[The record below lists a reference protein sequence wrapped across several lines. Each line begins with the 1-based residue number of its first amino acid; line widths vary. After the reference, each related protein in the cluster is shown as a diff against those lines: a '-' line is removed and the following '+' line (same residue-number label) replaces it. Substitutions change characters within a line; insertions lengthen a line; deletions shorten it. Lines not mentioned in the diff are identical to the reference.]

1 MYRGG
6 LKSAQWQLE
15 RNKAFRFL
23 KRLITQDTVVEYQKK
38 RAAARRVI
46 KNAKRKAWQEFC
58 NTIGRETGMHVVW
71 RMIRNM
77 NGINNYKP
85 IPVIEEEGEMAIT
98 IKKRQKSW
106 LKLLLKFIVLK
117 TFEEK

>member
-71 RMIRNM
+71 RMIRKM
-77 NGINNYKP
+77 NGINNDKP
-85 IPVIEEEGEMAIT
+85 IPVIEEEGKMAIT
-98 IKKRQKSW
+98 NKEKTE
-106 LKLLLKFIVLK
+106 VLAK
-117 TFEEK
+117 TFAKVHSIENF